1 MPKKFID
8 LNGLAYVWGKIKTSM
23 NELMTG
29 KADIDLSNVTDND
42 FRDKANDAGVGG
54 VPIVVATSTDGVTYS
69 GSANGI
75 TTLKNGVQVV
85 FIPNK
90 ESTNVSAM
98 FNLNNLGAKYIR
110 QSLTSGT
117 ITTVTP
123 ANANWLAANKP
134 VLLEYDGE
142 VWKTVAA
149 RANAADIYGTLA
161 ISKGGTGATTA
172 TAALTALGIDGAITG
187 LSVSGKVITYTRK
200 NGTSGT
206 ITTQDPDTLTKLK
219 VW

>member
-1 MPKKFID
+1 MSVKKFLD
-8 LNGLAYVWGKIKTSM
+8 EVGLGHTWSKIKSLL
-23 NELMTG
+23 NG
-29 KADIDLSNVTDND
+29 KADTDLNNVTNDN
-42 FRDKANDAGVGG
+42 FRDKAIDAGVGG

-90 ESTNVSAM
+90 KSTNVSAI
-98 FNLNNLGAKYIR
+98 FNLNKLGAKYIR
-110 QSLTSGT
+110 QSLTSST

-149 RANAADIYGTLA
+149 RANASDIYGTLA

-172 TAALTALGIDGAITG
+172 KAALTALGIDGAITG

-200 NGTSGT
+200 NGTTGT
-206 ITTQDPDTLTKLK
+206 ITTQDTYTLTKLK